1 MDIMDICTILGN
13 ALDNAIECEKKI
25 QEKEKRLIDVA
36 IFSKKDFLIMRFE
49 NYFDGELKFSEGNL
63 KTTKTKRSELHGY
76 GIKSIKHAVKKYGGA
91 VNINVEEN
99 WFELK
104 VLIPIPS
111 KN

>member
-1 MDIMDICTILGN
+1 
-13 ALDNAIECEKKI
+13 
-25 QEKEKRLIDVA
+25 
-36 IFSKKDFLIMRFE
+36 MRFE

-76 GIKSIKHAVKKYGGA
+76 GIKSIKHAVKKYGGS

>member
-1 MDIMDICTILGN
+1 MK
-13 ALDNAIECEKKI
+13 IELYFKKDSG
-25 QEKEKRLIDVA
+25 KGKKADRCSN
-36 IFSKKDFLIMRFE
+36 FSKKDFLIMRFE